1 MPMRIDDLGK
11 IVEQRREKLQLRQS
25 DLSEMSGVNVRTII
39 QLEKGQG
46 NPSFVTLEKLLDVLG
61 LEITVELKKTL
72 E

>member
-1 MPMRIDDLGK
+1 MKLDELGQ
-11 IVEQRREKLQLRQS
+11 ILEQRREKLQLRQA

-46 NPSFVTLEKLLDVLG
+46 NPSFITLEKLLDILG
-61 LEITVELKKTL
+61 LEIGVELKKTS

>member
-1 MPMRIDDLGK
+1 MKLDELGQ
-11 IVEQRREKLQLRQS
+11 ILEQRREKLQLRQA

-46 NPSFVTLEKLLDVLG
+46 NPSFLTLEKLLNILG
-61 LEITVELKKTL
+61 LEIGVELKKTS

>member
-1 MPMRIDDLGK
+1 MRLDDLGK
-11 IVEQRREKLQLRQS
+11 IVGQRREKLQLRQS

-61 LEITVELKKTL
+61 LEITVELKKTI

>member
-1 MPMRIDDLGK
+1 MKLDDLGK
-11 IVEQRREKLQLRQS
+11 ILEQRREKLQLRQS

-61 LEITVELKKTL
+61 FEITVELKKTI

>member
-1 MPMRIDDLGK
+1 MKLDELGQ
-11 IVEQRREKLQLRQS
+11 ILEQRREKLQLRQA

-46 NPSFVTLEKLLDVLG
+46 NPSFVTLEKLLNILG
-61 LEITVELKKTL
+61 LEIGVELKKTS